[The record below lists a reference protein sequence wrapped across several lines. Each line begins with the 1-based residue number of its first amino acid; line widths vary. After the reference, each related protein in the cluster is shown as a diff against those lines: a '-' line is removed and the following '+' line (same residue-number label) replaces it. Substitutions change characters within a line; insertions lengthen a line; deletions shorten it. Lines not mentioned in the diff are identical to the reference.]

1 MVASCTLCF
10 FLFPFHV
17 GQRVSLL
24 VVIASYGTDGWT
36 REEKQSATLADTYQ
50 LVPGPGIYSWAC
62 RKIGILSHSRQVRS
76 TVDRSITIL
85 DLPST
90 GRKRTT
96 GRAVRGGADQIHMVG
111 PTPVSFFIPPHL
123 ISSRRPS
130 SSSIQGPASSFLL
143 RLLFVFL
150 LLSLYLCWIPSLRR
164 MRAGASPQ
172 RATR

>member
-1 MVASCTLCF
+1 MWKFCLFVKSWFDTAVCF
-10 FLFPFHV
+10 TKAGNEMRWRDV
-17 GQRVSLL
+17 TV
-24 VVIASYGTDGWT
+24 
-36 REEKQSATLADTYQ
+36 
-50 LVPGPGIYSWAC
+50 GPGTSAP
-62 RKIGILSHSRQVRS
+62 ILFLRS
-76 TVDRSITIL
+76 
-85 DLPST
+85 P

-96 GRAVRGGADQIHMVG
+96 GRAVRGGADQIHMMG

-150 LLSLYLCWIPSLRR
+150 LLSLSLCWIPSLRR

-172 RATR
+172 RATRWRSMRAGMSPQRARRQRSPAASKGAAAGEAGGAAGR